1 MGMVQDQMQSL
12 LEKAGDLY
20 NQGRYDKAI
29 EAWNE
34 VLRADPANK
43 KANEGI
49 RMASL
54 LMSHDAEELAAI
66 SPPSEDGDS
75 FRDRIEAIMFR
86 VRDLVAEGNYADAI
100 DGCTLLEDLAAGDP
114 DVERLCAEV
123 RAAVPADPQPTPV
136 RSPGARPATQGGDI
150 ESLLIAARRAL
161 ERGDEAE
168 AARAAGSALAQD
180 PACMEAIGILSM
192 TGHAPPRV
200 LQSDRNLE
208 ALSVDE
214 AIAVDDLLDDANE
227 PVAIP
232 SLDED
237 TSPAIKDLIM
247 EGQHAFNQGRMQ
259 EAIGVWSRIFALDAD
274 NQMAGDLIDRARRHI
289 ENDVEKVDQIFQRGL
304 DAREAGR
311 LEEARELF
319 HKVRS
324 LSPMHAEAAVAIE
337 EVDAKLAG
345 EAVAIGLDSHAV
357 EEADIERSAAF
368 ASDSAAFASYG
379 DVFQDE
385 SEPGINRGSGRTTTA
400 VPHAVEKPRDG
411 RPAASAKPA
420 LAGSQS
426 AEAGGSNA
434 RLRLILG
441 GVGALVVVGAAY
453 FAWTSF
459 GKDTGISEAEAT
471 TLQTSA
477 GRPAPSTNGAGGG
490 TGAAA
495 ATGEQETPAASPEEM
510 KEKARQHAQAGWDY
524 YQKGDWAAAVKELRE
539 ARKTDPLF
547 SMQDTLDNALRNLEA
562 QAEFETEM
570 AAATKYFG
578 EGDYGSSLHKLYRLQ
593 EKFPRRAPFDKWIAA
608 AWFNWGALLMD
619 AGAIDEAVEKF
630 NEALEINS
638 FDAGARRAR
647 EVAMRYQ
654 ERPRDPAFDTFV
666 QSLEVRK
673 LEQP

>member
-1 MGMVQDQMQSL
+1 MDQDQLQSL

-54 LMSHDAEELAAI
+54 LMTEEQVAT
-66 SPPSEDGDS
+66 SPPSEDGDD
-75 FRDRIEAIMFR
+75 FRDRIEAIMIR

-114 DVERLCAEV
+114 DVVRLCAEV
-123 RAAVPADPQPTPV
+123 RKAVPAEPQPAPV

-168 AARAAGSALAQD
+168 AARAAGSALLQD

-192 TGHAPPRV
+192 TGHAPPGAP
-200 LQSDRNLE
+200 QSDRLE

-214 AIAVDDLLDDANE
+214 AIAVDDLLDANE
-227 PVAIP
+227 PVAFP

-237 TSPAIKDLIM
+237 ASPAIKDLIM

-289 ENDVEKVDQIFQRGL
+289 ENDGEKVDRLFQQAV

-324 LSPMHAEAAVAIE
+324 LSPMHAEAAGAIE

-345 EAVAIGLDSHAV
+345 EAVSIGLDSQAV

-368 ASDSAAFASYG
+368 ASDSPAFASYD
-379 DVFQDE
+379 DVFQGD
-385 SEPGINRGSGRTTTA
+385 SEAGIGHGSGRARTA

-426 AEAGGSNA
+426 AESGGSNA
-434 RLRLILG
+434 RLRLMLG
-441 GVGALVVVGAAY
+441 GVGALVVVSAAY

-477 GRPAPSTNGAGGG
+477 ARPAPRANNAGGAAD
-490 TGAAA
+490 AAA
-495 ATGEQETPAASPEEM
+495 ATGGQETSPASPEEM
-510 KEKARQHAQAGWDY
+510 KEKARRHAQAGWDY

-547 SMQDTLDNALRNLEA
+547 SMQDTLDSALRNLEA
-562 QAEFETEM
+562 QAEYETEM
-570 AAATKYFG
+570 AAAQKYFS
-578 EGDYGSSLHKLYRLQ
+578 EGDYASSLHKFYRLQ
-593 EKFPRRAPFDKWIAA
+593 EKFPRRAPFDKWIVA

-630 NEALEINS
+630 TEALEINS

-673 LEQP
+673 LEQQ

>member
-1 MGMVQDQMQSL
+1 MDQDQMQSL

-54 LMSHDAEELAAI
+54 LMSHDAEEQAA
-66 SPPSEDGDS
+66 STPPSEDGDS
-75 FRDRIEAIMFR
+75 FRDRIEAIMVR

-123 RAAVPADPQPTPV
+123 RAAVPAEPQPTPA
-136 RSPGARPATQGGDI
+136 RSPGARPATQGGGDI
-150 ESLLIAARRAL
+150 ESLLITARRAL

-227 PVAIP
+227 PVALP
-232 SLDED
+232 ALDED

-289 ENDVEKVDQIFQRGL
+289 ENDVEKVDQLFQRGL

-324 LSPMHAEAAVAIE
+324 LSPMHAEAGVAIE

-345 EAVAIGLDSHAV
+345 EAVSIGLDSQAV

-368 ASDSAAFASYG
+368 ASDSADFESYD

-385 SEPGINRGSGRTTTA
+385 SETGMSRGPGRAKTA
-400 VPHAVEKPRDG
+400 MPHAVEKPRDG
-411 RPAASAKPA
+411 RPVASAKPA
-420 LAGSQS
+420 PAGGQS

-434 RLRLILG
+434 RLRLMLG
-441 GVGALVVVGAAY
+441 GVGALVVVGASY

-459 GKDTGISEAEAT
+459 GKDSGISEAAAT
-471 TLQTSA
+471 ALQTPA
-477 GRPAPSTNGAGGG
+477 GRPASSTNGAGGG
-490 TGAAA
+490 RGAAA
-495 ATGEQETPAASPEEM
+495 ATGEQETAASPEEM

-570 AAATKYFG
+570 DAATKYFS
-578 EGDYGSSLHKLYRLQ
+578 EGDYASSLHKFYRLQ

-608 AWFNWGALLMD
+608 AWFNWGVLLMD
-619 AGAIDEAVEKF
+619 AGAIEEAVEKF

-666 QSLEVRK
+666 QSMEVRK
-673 LEQP
+673 LEQQ